1 MALPS
6 SFQFQDS
13 TENHIAFSRIL
24 RSSPTAAI
32 DHYRTLYAS
41 RKRWSATDKP
51 YFIAATQIFG
61 ATLTYKDWET
71 NVFPDSPAIS
81 RGDLLNGFTVGVD
94 SINGDI
100 WKAIVSTELP
110 LLWLDSCLKQNPVH
124 DLVRARFFSTS
135 TCGLNVECRY
145 LRRCS
150 NVSSRL
156 HTYGR
161 KNSVKGPKTIAMA
174 YLPHSLA
181 PSLPSYLR
189 ALLSRCWQSA
199 PEDRPNSLECRQVL
213 VSANTKTPP
222 QSSVGDLI
230 TPVETVLT
238 SVMGF

>member
-135 TCGLNVECRY
+135 TYGLNVECRY

-181 PSLPSYLR
+181 PTSRSSTTCTRFYGRVRNGSHRMCSSICSAGPR
-189 ALLSRCWQSA
+189 ATLYTYIHACKCQLAVCVRFWH
-199 PEDRPNSLECRQVL
+199 
-213 VSANTKTPP
+213 
-222 QSSVGDLI
+222 
-230 TPVETVLT
+230 
-238 SVMGF
+238 